1 MLTTPENILMTLG
14 YGLVYPDGA
23 LERLTFIPASLGNR
37 IDSLVTS
44 LSAID
49 AALTAA
55 PLDSMAVKID
65 KLEVSYSQHM
75 ALLKQEASRILEE
88 ISVLVSIPIF
98 YDRYSR
104 QSLTVA
110 KSNPRYSFVSYY

>member
-1 MLTTPENILMTLG
+1 MLTSPDDILFALG
-14 YGLVYPDGA
+14 YGVAYPDGA
-23 LERLTFIPASLGNR
+23 LDRLITIPTNLGNR
-37 IDSLVTS
+37 IDSLMVS
-44 LSAID
+44 LKAID
-49 AALTAA
+49 DALTAA

-88 ISVLVSIPIF
+88 ISVLVNIPIF

-110 KSNPRYSFVSYY
+110 KVNPRYSFVSYY